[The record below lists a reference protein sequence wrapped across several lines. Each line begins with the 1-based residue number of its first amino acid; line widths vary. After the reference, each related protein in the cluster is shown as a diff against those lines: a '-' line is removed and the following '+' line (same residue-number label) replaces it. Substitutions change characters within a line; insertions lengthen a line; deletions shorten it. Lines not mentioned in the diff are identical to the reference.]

1 MDTGFH
7 PLVIMRTGKQTKASS
22 PIKIGDY
29 NWFGSK
35 SVSYTHLLLTDEDQ
49 NLMIHHLGI
58 EQRSNGGHQPL
69 LEIDAE
75 KLLVVLHMYAGSQT
89 GNRVSS
95 TVPSRQ
101 PLQIG

>member
-1 MDTGFH
+1 
-7 PLVIMRTGKQTKASS
+7 
-22 PIKIGDY
+22 
-29 NWFGSK
+29 
-35 SVSYTHLLLTDEDQ
+35 
-49 NLMIHHLGI
+49 MIHHLGI

-69 LEIDAE
+69 LEVDAE

-101 PLQIG
+101 PLQIGYKGLKSGVYSESSTERMSAMRASIPALFMRLHNVLT